1 MIQNNFK
8 SIHKMVQVNNSY
20 QDTDDESIRETCT
33 SEWLLFCFVYLN
45 CKAANYACF
54 IFNLCSQL
62 VNTVKSYLFVTLQI
76 LIKRLPIHF
85 FSLLYS
91 FPKTITDYFPSQR
104 KYLHGPQIRF
114 CVSRG
119 LHSTVL
125 KEAMIRFESCK
136 SLSVFVR

>member
-1 MIQNNFK
+1 MMK
-8 SIHKMVQVNNSY
+8 V
-20 QDTDDESIRETCT
+20 
-33 SEWLLFCFVYLN
+33 SEEHALPNDFCFVYLN

-54 IFNLCSQL
+54 IFSSCSQL

-104 KYLHGPQIRF
+104 KYLHGLQIRF

-119 LHSTVL
+119 LHSAVL
-125 KEAMIRFESCK
+125 KEAMIGFESCK